1 MIGPK
6 TNHLI
11 MDSRAGQRFTK
22 GKKTRYGH
30 DVDTISNVAYVA
42 HQKRTDYAA
51 TLIDPFLRINARI
64 PDLSCYPTATY
75 RTEFHQ
81 VVSILNA
88 ASNENTKM
96 LVVDLHPDSYLYYYQ
111 GEGGVGPGALRNTS
125 SSVQIS
131 STVSTK
137 YKAARL
143 VSAMMKVSYAGNDTT
158 TEGAITGAYFPSDW
172 QIQGGYPFDSTGPDT
187 NSNPDICYTAAK
199 WLNCPDYYSGPMKNG
214 VVLRMKPQD
223 IDNFNMRQ
231 ISVDDPLT
239 TPTTTRGSPFG
250 AFIVYVDPTV
260 TTAIKFQVDIVLN
273 WEGIIKTN
281 DAGVPIG
288 ISGADPGA
296 LAHGINAAGASA
308 TAFSATSA
316 SWAKHV
322 DQVLRSVA

>member
-1 MIGPK
+1 
-6 TNHLI
+6 
-11 MDSRAGQRFTK
+11 MDSRSNQRHKK
-22 GKKTRYGH
+22 GGKSRYGYE
-30 DVDTISNVAYVA
+30 VDTISNVAYVA
-42 HQKRTDYAA
+42 HQKRTDYAV
-51 TLIDPFLRINARI
+51 TLIDPFLRVNARI

-75 RTEFHQ
+75 RTEYHQ
-81 VVSILNA
+81 VVSIVNSA
-88 ASNENTKM
+88 NSNENTKM
-96 LVVDLHPDSYLYYYQ
+96 LVVDLHPDSYIYFYQ
-111 GEGGVGPGALRNTS
+111 GEGAGPAGTPGSLRNTS
-125 SSVQIS
+125 SSTQIS
-131 STVSTK
+131 SSVSSK

-158 TEGAITGAYFPSDW
+158 TEGAISGAYFPSDW
-172 QIQGGYPFDSTGPDT
+172 QIQGGYPFDNTGPST
-187 NSNPDICYTAAK
+187 TRNPDICYAASK
-199 WLNCPDYYSGPMKNG
+199 WLGCSDYYTGPMKNG

-223 IDNFNMRQ
+223 IDAFNMRQ
-231 ISVDDPLT
+231 ISVQDPLT
-239 TPTTTRGSPFG
+239 TPHTTKGSPFG
-250 AFIVYVDPTV
+250 AFIVYVDPTT

-273 WEGIIKTN
+273 WEGIVLNN